1 MELLADWS
9 NNLDYGYV
17 VRLFQEYCKNTLGSP
32 NGKKMFKYLGE
43 VVENYNISG
52 NGKAVLQEF
61 DAEVRKSFILC
72 IVTGLMYC
80 IHETVLQASKI
91 CYMDAST
98 LFEPLNTLITLLYTS
113 CTTGTLFLELFIHYI
128 RWAWNHFKKGNKL
141 VVIIILICNCKFLI
155 NKIYQLN
162 L

>member
-1 MELLADWS
+1 
-9 NNLDYGYV
+9 
-17 VRLFQEYCKNTLGSP
+17 
-32 NGKKMFKYLGE
+32 MFKYLGE

-113 CTTGTLFLELFIHYI
+113 CTTVEFVKTILPPCAFYGCRAQI
-128 RWAWNHFKKGNKL
+128 GP
-141 VVIIILICNCKFLI
+141 VIFFTDDLM
-155 NKIYQLN
+155 LN
-162 L
+162 ETH